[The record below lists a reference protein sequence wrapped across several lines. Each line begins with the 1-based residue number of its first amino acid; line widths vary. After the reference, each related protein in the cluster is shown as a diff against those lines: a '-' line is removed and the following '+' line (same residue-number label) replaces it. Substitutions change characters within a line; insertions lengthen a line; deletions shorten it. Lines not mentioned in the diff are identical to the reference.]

1 MSRKLKKINCRACQ
15 GKASQRGYFYRCRK
29 KICGAVFWHR
39 KVLFEDLE
47 NDIVFKE
54 QLSLA
59 EIPHTI
65 EKDYHVYV
73 IQLSRKKNEIKDS
86 VYVGMTWRHPYERYL
101 WHLCNK
107 IQQGSSHV
115 IKRGKVMI
123 DFEGPMSKKKAEKRE
138 AELAKELKE
147 RFIVYGGH

>member
-1 MSRKLKKINCRACQ
+1 MKTECRVCRGKTIQKGFLFKCKKK
-15 GKASQRGYFYRCRK
+15 G
-29 KICGAVFWHR
+29 CGAVFWHR

-59 EIPHTI
+59 EIPQTM

-101 WHLCNK
+101 WHL
-107 IQQGSSHV
+107 
-115 IKRGKVMI
+115 
-123 DFEGPMSKKKAEKRE
+123 
-138 AELAKELKE
+138 
-147 RFIVYGGH
+147 

>member
-1 MSRKLKKINCRACQ
+1 MKKECRVCR
-15 GKASQRGYFYRCRK
+15 GKTIQKGFLFKCK
-29 KICGAVFWHR
+29 KKSCGAVFWHR

-59 EIPHTI
+59 EIPQTM

-107 IQQGSSHV
+107 NQQGSSHV

-123 DFEGPMSKKKAEKRE
+123 NFEGPMSKKKAEKRE